1 MSLCYGLCARP
12 EALSRVAPRFFAEV
26 RATHVPCRRLRTAGR
41 ACDWTDSPAFPQFE
55 LHDRALK
62 GSPYER
68 EHFVPKPCAC
78 SGRGLFTGV
87 MGEIINWSIQ
97 GCKNMETI
105 ESKVTSQGQVSV
117 PAPVRQKLGLAPGSR
132 IEWREKGE
140 EVVVRKASKYS
151 SRDIHKAVFATP
163 QDPVDVA
170 GMDAGIRSRIRREH
184 AGR

>member
-1 MSLCYGLCARP
+1 MAFALARRRSP
-12 EALSRVAPRFFAEV
+12 KWLRGSSQRSGQPTFLAEGCERQDA
-26 RATHVPCRRLRTAGR
+26 RA
-41 ACDWTDSPAFPQFE
+41 DWTDSPAVPQFE

-87 MGEIINWSIQ
+87 MDEIITWSIQ